1 MSICKVHNSQFSFCA
16 QAHSGVK
23 MNSNQPG
30 LQFHD
35 TVVLSQP
42 HRYERSYLN
51 CLMIRV
57 LLSLPFEKPPCTYV
71 PLPNTCEH
79 VRTHP
84 NTSDHVRTRLTT
96 SDNVRKHQKTYNNVQ
111 TPTNTYKHVQ
121 AHTTTL
127 NLCYTLASRHSPADN
142 IVNPVRNL
150 PAATAAT
157 AAAATSA

>member
-84 NTSDHVRTRLTT
+84 NTSEHVRIRPNT
-96 SDNVRKHQKTYNNVQ
+96 SENIRKHLKTNKNVQ
-111 TPTNTYKHVQ
+111 IHVYECTNVQ
-121 AHTTTL
+121 MQG
-127 NLCYTLASRHSPADN
+127 RRPSPCFS
-142 IVNPVRNL
+142 L
-150 PAATAAT
+150 PCIST
-157 AAAATSA
+157 